1 MNKYF
6 KMITQSPDAYDKVR
20 GYTLHSGDEFEMA
33 LTRANLNELLRASS
47 EFNKLSSFYV
57 VKVFRAAIWYDPRTW
72 FNRFIMRVRYEAY
85 QYATE
90 ENFPG
95 VFETVPEAGEKTRL
109 VPVKEK
115 TKDE

>member
-6 KMITQSPDAYDKVR
+6 RMITQSPDAYDKVR
-20 GYTLHSGDEFEMA
+20 GYTLRSGDEFEMG
-33 LTRANLNELLRASS
+33 LTRANLNELLRAST
-47 EFNKLSSFYV
+47 ELNELSSFYI
-57 VKVFRAAIWYDPRTW
+57 VKIFRAAIWYDPRTW
-72 FNRFIMRVRYEAY
+72 FKQFMRVRYEAY

-95 VFETVPEAGEKTRL
+95 MFETVPAAGEKTRL

-115 TKDE
+115 TEDE